1 MPDLINSR
9 MEKMWCAAIGKSPL
23 IAAAIHD
30 GHDSRE
36 EVSQLFAL
44 TDAERLREEDPF
56 TAIWTT
62 VAETRIVGLRSRFEV
77 DLNRPREKAVYRE
90 PTDAWGL
97 QVWKAPLSPEVIDRS
112 LAEYDT
118 FYAEVKRI
126 LTHVEQQFG
135 HFVVFDL
142 HTYNHRRSGANAP
155 PADAVANPEVNIGT
169 GNMPSERWAPI
180 VECFM
185 NDLQNF
191 DFLGRHL
198 DVRENIKFR
207 GGHFSRWIHETFPFS
222 GCALAIEFKKFF
234 MDEWTGVPDSVQVD
248 AIRQALCHTIPGV
261 LNELDKF
268 NPIS

>member
-1 MPDLINSR
+1 MSNLIDSR
-9 MEKMWCAAIGKSPL
+9 MEKIWCPVIEESPL

-30 GHDSRE
+30 GHDSRA
-36 EVSQLFAL
+36 EVSQFFAL

-56 TAIWTT
+56 TATWTT
-62 VAETRIVGLRSRFEV
+62 VAETRIVGLCSRFEV

-90 PTDAWGL
+90 PDDAWGL
-97 QVWKAPLSPEVIDRS
+97 QVWKAPLSAEIIARS
-112 LAEYDT
+112 LAEYDA

-126 LTHVEQQFG
+126 LTDVEQQFG

-142 HTYNHRRSGANAP
+142 HTYNHRRAGANAP

-169 GNMPSERWAPI
+169 GNMPRERWAPI
-180 VECFM
+180 VDRFM

-191 DFLGRHL
+191 DFLGRRL

-261 LNELDKF
+261 LNELEKF
-268 NPIS
+268 NR

>member
-1 MPDLINSR
+1 MPNMIDSR
-9 MEKMWCAAIGKSPL
+9 IGKIWCEVVGKSPL

-30 GHDSRE
+30 GHDSRA
-36 EVSQLFAL
+36 EVSKLFAL

-56 TAIWTT
+56 TATWTE

-77 DLNRPREKAVYRE
+77 DLNRPREKAVYIE

-97 QVWKAPLSPEVIDRS
+97 QVWKASPSVEVIARS
-112 LAEYDT
+112 LVEYDA
-118 FYAEVKRI
+118 FYAEVERI
-126 LTHVEQQFG
+126 LTNVEQQFG

-142 HTYNHRRSGANAP
+142 HTYNHRRAGADAP
-155 PADAVANPEVNIGT
+155 PADAEANPEVNIGT
-169 GNMPSERWAPI
+169 GNMPREYWAPVI
-180 VECFM
+180 ERFM
-185 NDLQNF
+185 SDLQNF
-191 DFLGRHL
+191 DFLGRRL
-198 DVRENIKFR
+198 DVGENIKFR

-234 MDEWTGVPDSVQVD
+234 MDEWTGAPDNVQVD

-268 NPIS
+268 NRRS